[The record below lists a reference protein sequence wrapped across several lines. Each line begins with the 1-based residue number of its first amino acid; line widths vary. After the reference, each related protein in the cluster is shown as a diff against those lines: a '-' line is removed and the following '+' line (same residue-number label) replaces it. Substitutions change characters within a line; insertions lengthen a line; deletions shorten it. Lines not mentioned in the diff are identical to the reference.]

1 MQKVAT
7 NINSLWKEYKKNP
20 SLKLKQKLVINYTWL
35 VKYVQQTM
43 NLPSNSILDEDD
55 FINIGIIG
63 LHEAIERYDYNRGVK
78 FESYAIPR
86 IKGTI
91 QDELRKLDWLS
102 RSTRKKAQDFLQA
115 GDNLRN
121 EVGREVT
128 PDEIIKKMKIRPSE
142 YKSYLQAA
150 AAAKAS
156 LSLTESTQS
165 TYDEEDR
172 SFLDELPD
180 PDFDGII
187 ERIENQER
195 IDFLTSYLRSLNQRK
210 RLIMTLYYFENLT
223 FKEIGK
229 TIKVSESRICQI
241 HSEVVNDLRE
251 KLNEFDNA

>member
-7 NINSLWKEYKKNP
+7 NISSLWKDYKNNP
-20 SLKLKQKLVINYTWL
+20 TLDLKQKIVMQYIWL
-35 VKYVQQTM
+35 VRYVQQTM
-43 NLPSNSILDEDD
+43 NLPSNSILDQDD

-63 LHEAIERYDYNRGVK
+63 LHEAIERYDYTRGVK

-102 RSTRKKAQDFLQA
+102 RTTRKKAQDFLQA

-128 PDEIIKKMKIRPSE
+128 PEEIIRKMNIQPSE
-142 YKSYLQAA
+142 YQSYLQAA

-156 LSLTESTQS
+156 LSLTETTQT

-172 SFLDELPD
+172 SFLDEIPD
-180 PDFDGII
+180 PNIDNILA
-187 ERIENQER
+187 RIEDQER
-195 IDFLTSYLRSLNQRK
+195 IDFINTYLRNLNQRK

-241 HSEVVNDLRE
+241 HSEVVNDLRV
-251 KLNEFDNA
+251 KLSEFDNA

>member
-1 MQKVAT
+1 MQKVAI
-7 NINSLWKEYKKNP
+7 NINALWKDYKKDP
-20 SLKLKQKLVINYTWL
+20 SLKLKQKLVMHYTWL

-43 NLPSNSILDEDD
+43 NLPSNSILDQED
-55 FINIGIIG
+55 FLNIGIIG
-63 LHEAIERYDYNRGVK
+63 LHEAIERYDYDRGVK

-102 RSTRKKAQDFLQA
+102 RSTRKKAQDFLHA
-115 GDNLRN
+115 GDKLRT

-128 PDEIIKKMKIRPSE
+128 PDEIMKRMKIQPSE
-142 YKSYLQAA
+142 YHSYLQAS

-156 LSLTESTQS
+156 LSLTETTQS

-180 PDFDGII
+180 TEFDGIL
-187 ERIENQER
+187 ERIEKQER
-195 IDFLTSYLRSLNQRK
+195 IDFLNAYLRNLNQRK

-241 HSEVVNDLRE
+241 HSEVVNDLRQ